1 VTDLAFWRTLHAIEP
16 WRVGSLLVESPAI
29 RAEVRQALTLLD
41 RELTDRMHGAIG
53 FDDGSERRVIDHLA
67 FAMRRPATAL
77 ISGKLQPCYAGS
89 WETRSIQ
96 AARLRRSSV
105 EHELRRLWQRATF
118 VPTDRV
124 ASRSIGVVSWLAQ
137 FSLEALAREWRPV
150 AIEGRVGITLVDD
163 PAGSQ
168 VSLAQRTLIR
178 LLNSFVNTTLRR
190 SKVRRELAVDGL
202 ANEDVSPYWGFYA
215 TRRSTG
221 DGCATRSHFL
231 GLSSLTTHINS
242 DLRDFTKRVARE
254 RSIAPPVHADL
265 DQIEDRR
272 RGAEPTAMIIRELL
286 SPDVRWLLRRG
297 RSDQA
302 EALIRSRLLGA
313 IDDLQGRTRTECRTA
328 LDRSW
333 FSTVVVAAR
342 QGRGLLQWLR
352 EFIGG
357 LEPVERRHLDREVLL
372 LLGRPHSIDPRTDSG
387 T

>member
-1 VTDLAFWRTLHAIEP
+1 MTDLAFWRTLHAIEP
-16 WRVGSLLVESPAI
+16 WRVGSLLLVESPAI

-41 RELTDRMHGAIG
+41 RELAVRTGAIG
-53 FDDGSERRVIDHLA
+53 FDERCQERVIEHLA
-67 FAMRRPATAL
+67 FAMRRPATVL
-77 ISGKLQPCYAGS
+77 ISGEPQPCYAGS
-89 WETRSIQ
+89 WQTRSIQ
-96 AARLRRSSV
+96 AARVRCSSA
-105 EHELRRLWQRATF
+105 EHELRRLWQRAIC
-118 VPTDRV
+118 VPTSRSFGGVV
-124 ASRSIGVVSWLAQ
+124 ASWLGQ
-137 FSLEALAREWRPV
+137 FSLDALAREWRPV
-150 AIEGRVGITLVDD
+150 AIEGGVEVARVED
-163 PAGSQ
+163 PAGVPQ
-168 VSLAQRTLIR
+168 AAQRAIIG
-178 LLNSFVNTTLRR
+178 LLNSFVNATLRR

-202 ANEDVSPYWGFYA
+202 GDLDLSPYWSFYA
-215 TRRSTG
+215 ARRWVG
-221 DGCATRSHFL
+221 ARCPTRSHFL
-231 GLSSLTTHINS
+231 GLSSLTTHIKS
-242 DLRDFTKRVARE
+242 DLRDFTKRFARQE
-254 RSIAPPVHADL
+254 RPIAPPVHVHADL

-302 EALIRSRLLGA
+302 EALIRSRILGA

-342 QGRGLLQWLR
+342 QGRGLLHWLR
-352 EFIGG
+352 GFIGG